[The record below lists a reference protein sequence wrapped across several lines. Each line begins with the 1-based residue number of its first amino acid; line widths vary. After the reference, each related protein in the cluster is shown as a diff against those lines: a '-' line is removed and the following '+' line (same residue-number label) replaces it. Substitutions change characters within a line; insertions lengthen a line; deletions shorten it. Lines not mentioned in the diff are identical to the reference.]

1 MASERKFVLKALH
14 DFDVK
19 EFLGKELSSAGV
31 SSIEIQKTP
40 IATRITIA
48 VRRPGLVVGKKGK
61 TIKDISDVLKTIYGI
76 DNPQIEVIEVQNPSL
91 DAILMAEKIGRQ
103 LEVKGQAKSVMR
115 FAVKEIMDA
124 GAVGTEVRCAGKL
137 VGKGGKAKNV
147 AIRKGYLKKSGE
159 EAKKVKVGTF
169 TAYLKAGAIG
179 VTVKIVLPG
188 TQFSDHIDVSNL
200 KLPTTQDGEQLPT
213 NATEAAQEN
222 AASDKIQKAKEEKI
236 KRVRA
241 KKASDAPKEET
252 KTEDATQATA
262 EKPKR
267 KPIIKKKTNDKE
279 AEKGETQ

>member
-61 TIKDISDVLKTIYGI
+61 TIKDITDVLKTIYGI

-103 LEVKGQAKSVMR
+103 LEVKGQVKSVMR

-179 VTVKIVLPG
+179 ITVKIVLPG
-188 TQFSDHIDVSNL
+188 TQFSDHIDTNTL
-200 KLPTTQDGEQLPT
+200 TLPSKQDAQMPTDTT
-213 NATEAAQEN
+213 NAEEETTAAE
-222 AASDKIQKAKEEKI
+222 KIEKAKEEKI

-241 KKASDAPKEET
+241 KKAAENTPKEAPKEE
-252 KTEDATQATA
+252 KTEDATA

-267 KPIIKKKTNDKE
+267 KAPAKKKT
-279 AEKGETQ
+279 AEKPAENQ